1 LQKCIFNWEKKT
13 EALEAQ
19 KKAVRLA
26 PNKTYYQKQLKRI
39 QEGNPNAERPEE
51 NEEDD

>member
-1 LQKCIFNWEKKT
+1 LGKKT

-19 KKAVRLA
+19 KKAVKLA